1 LRRVCHTVEDNTVAT
16 HLDRIAQE
24 AVTNAVKHGED
35 KRSLTITDNGLGLAK
50 TFLKNNGPGLQIMKY
65 RAAAIGASLEIGRAG
80 KRGVCVSCSSSKQ
93 RELKGP

>member
-1 LRRVCHTVEDNTVAT
+1 MDITERKRLEQEILAAVSE
-16 HLDRIAQE
+16 E

-35 KRSLTITDNGLGLAK
+35 KRSLTITGDGLGLTE
-50 TFLKNNGPGLQIMKY
+50 TFLKNNGTGLQIMRY
-65 RAAAIGASLEIGRAG
+65 RAATIGASLEIGRAG